1 MATRRVLVCAPTM
14 PEFDREGGSR
24 RIFHLLEFFQQAGW
38 TVSFA
43 ADNATGGQR
52 YAKTLQ
58 QMGIAAYALEHSW
71 LNGKDALIDPEK
83 LFRAGRFDLVLFA
96 FWSCAEKYTPLV
108 RALSPASTLVVDSI
122 DLHFLRES
130 RRVFCNPERNG
141 HPHALDTGYA
151 QGMMRELN
159 AYAATDAVL
168 TVSDKEAEMVNDF
181 VGKSLA
187 YSVPDTEDSDVSTV
201 PFAQRKGMLFVGN
214 FRHPPNVQ
222 AVEYLCQDIL
232 PMVPPAI
239 LAEHP
244 VYIVGNDPSEAVLN
258 ACRKVDGVRL
268 VGWVPSV
275 LPYLQRARVSLIPLC
290 YGAGTKRK
298 LMQSLMVG
306 TPSVSTSIGVEG
318 LNVEH
323 DRHVLVADDET
334 AFAAAIK
341 RLISDEELW
350 ERLSIEGRNFIT
362 TVHGREAVF
371 GRFTS
376 VLAQITKSVLSVPI
390 FCEELQAAGSTHFDD
405 ELDRTISTHALR
417 QGKLR
422 GTCNVSASETEFI
435 ISSANLREDVV
446 STVSSS
452 INRHRQLVCTLS
464 MALFGRPSFS
474 LAGIAAHINQNSLKV
489 YIAEANSVM
498 SDFLKRN
505 LKPELIVSSEYFGPD
520 HRSGE
525 KVKGILHQDLQR
537 TSFGDETFD
546 ILVTSEVFEHIP
558 DAISAEKEVMR
569 ILKPGGVYCF
579 TVPFLPAAEHD
590 LILASMDERGTIQY
604 FAEPQF
610 HGDPIRPEEG
620 ILVYRLFSFNDMK
633 QRFESLGHEFK
644 SYRFWSKALGILGDD
659 CWAHAVRKGA
669 AVL

>member
-1 MATRRVLVCAPTM
+1 M

-24 RIFHLLEFFQQAGW
+24 RIFHLLEFFQLAGW
-38 TVSFA
+38 NVSFA

-52 YAKTLQ
+52 YAQTLQ
-58 QMGIAAYALEHSW
+58 QKGIATYVLEHSW
-71 LNGKDALIDPEK
+71 QNGQDALIDAEK
-83 LFRAGRFDLVLFA
+83 LFSGGRFDLVLFA
-96 FWSCAEKYTPLV
+96 FWSHAEKYTPLV
-108 RALSPASTLVVDSI
+108 RALAPASTVVVDSI

-141 HPHALDTGYA
+141 HGHALDANYA
-151 QGMMRELN
+151 QCMMRELN
-159 AYAATDAVL
+159 AYAAVDAVL
-168 TVSDKEAEMVNDF
+168 TVSDKEEEMVNAF

-187 YSVPDTEDSDVSTV
+187 YSVPDTEDTDVSTV

-232 PMVPPAI
+232 PMVPRAI
-239 LAEHP
+239 LEEHP

-258 ACRKVDGVRL
+258 CCRKLDYVRL

-275 LPYLQRARVSLIPLC
+275 LPYLQRVRLSLIPLC

-318 LNVEH
+318 LNVKH
-323 DRHVLVADDET
+323 DRHVLVADDEA

-341 RLISDEELW
+341 RLVTDEELW
-350 ERLSIEGRNFIT
+350 ERLALEGQTFIK

-371 GRFTS
+371 DRFKA
-376 VLAQITKSVLSVPI
+376 VIAQITNSVLNVPI
-390 FCEELQAAGSTHFDD
+390 FYEELQPAGSTHFDH
-405 ELDRTISTHALR
+405 ELDQAIRSHALE

-435 ISSANLREDVV
+435 ISSTNLREDVV

-464 MALFGRPSFS
+464 MALFGRPSSS
-474 LAGIAAHINQNSLKV
+474 LAGITAHINQNGMKV

-505 LKPELIVSSEYFGPD
+505 LSPELIVSSEYFGPD

-525 KVKGILHQDLQR
+525 TIKGILHQDLQR
-537 TSFGDETFD
+537 TSFGSEAFD
-546 ILVTSEVFEHIP
+546 IVLTSEVFEHIP
-558 DAISAEKEVMR
+558 DAIGAEKEVMR
-569 ILKPGGVYCF
+569 ILKPGGIYCF
-579 TVPFLPAAEHD
+579 TVPFLPTAEHD
-590 LILASMDERGTIQY
+590 LILANMDEHGTIEY
-604 FAEPQF
+604 LAEPQY
-610 HGDPIRPEEG
+610 HGDPIRPDEG

-633 QRFESLGHEFK
+633 QRFESMGHVFK

-659 CWAHAVRKGA
+659 CWAHTARKSST
-669 AVL
+669 